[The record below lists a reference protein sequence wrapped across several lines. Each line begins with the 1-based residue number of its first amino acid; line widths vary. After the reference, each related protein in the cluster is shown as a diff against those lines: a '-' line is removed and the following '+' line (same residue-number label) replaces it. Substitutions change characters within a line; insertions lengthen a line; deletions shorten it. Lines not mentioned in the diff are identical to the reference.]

1 MKKALKFVG
10 ALATL
15 SAAVAGGIALY
26 KKFFAPEDDFSDL
39 DGDLEDEFEEED
51 LDAGET
57 PAERGYVALNHLND
71 APEAEETAEPEDEKA
86 EAATETQAETAPEE
100 DPAETEAESEA
111 EKTEETE
118 QTAE

>member
-1 MKKALKFVG
+1 MKKALNLVG

-57 PAERGYVALNHLND
+57 PAERGYVSLNHLND
-71 APEAEETAEPEDEKA
+71 APEAEETAEPEDE
-86 EAATETQAETAPEE
+86 TETQAETAPEE

>member
-51 LDAGET
+51 LDADET
-57 PAERGYVALNHLND
+57 PAERGYVSLNHLND
-71 APEAEETAEPEDEKA
+71 APEAEETAEPEDEKR
-86 EAATETQAETAPEE
+86 EA
-100 DPAETEAESEA
+100 AETEAESEA